1 MNNTFNIQRFGKI
14 LKHDGLNFF
23 PNFILSLAI
32 LWAIPVVIYLFTA
45 LMPTDGTVHIYDA
58 MARINNIDFLL
69 KIAIIIAPAILY
81 KTCNDSRKGIG
92 YAMLPASTLEKFLSM
107 VIFCVIVTPI
117 VYIAGAL
124 AIDSILALINGPY
137 DGFALSMY
145 FDKFSQIEYSFEQ
158 HGTKVMVDDA
168 LPLII
173 SNLSPAFMRV
183 SSILGTLMLSSIF
196 MFGNMIFKKRK
207 TGKMIGIL
215 ILLFIIFMII
225 FINYVANNE
234 AFANYFEQIN
244 EDNVSE
250 FIIRLIR
257 IMMNVA
263 MYTEIVVSAVLLW
276 GIYRK
281 IKTQKY

>member
-183 SSILGTLMLSSIF
+183 LSILGTLMLSSIF